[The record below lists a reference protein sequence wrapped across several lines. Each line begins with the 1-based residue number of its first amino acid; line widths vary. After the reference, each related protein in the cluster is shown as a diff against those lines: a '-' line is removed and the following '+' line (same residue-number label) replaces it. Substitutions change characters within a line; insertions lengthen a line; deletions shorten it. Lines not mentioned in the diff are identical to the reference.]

1 MPLKV
6 SNVDVAFVVKNP
18 SSMTMAMKVQEPGE
32 PATGQVIK
40 LSRKM
45 AYNRTSSAEYLAIG
59 SVVSSFPS
67 VRFSP
72 LPLRSAQNQGPLDL
86 MRRLALEGI
95 AWKNGLRI
103 FTGRRS

>member
-45 AYNRTSSAEYLAIG
+45 AYNRTSSAE
-59 SVVSSFPS
+59 
-67 VRFSP
+67 
-72 LPLRSAQNQGPLDL
+72 
-86 MRRLALEGI
+86 
-95 AWKNGLRI
+95 
-103 FTGRRS
+103 